1 MILLTVGC
9 TNQKIEDKRTEPTE
23 VAASVAPTETP
34 LPSPTIIPTPTPTIE
49 PEETP
54 VPTPTQKPAKKKVVS
69 KKTEKPKETTSPTK
83 TNNGFTV
90 KTMTITYYCSC
101 TKCCGPNAKGITAS
115 GKQVQEGM
123 VAMKGVP
130 FGTKIEINGKQY
142 VVEDRGVGA
151 GCVDV
156 YVSSHQKALE
166 LGRHKAEVKIYD

>member
-1 MILLTVGC
+1 MICFSVGC
-9 TNQKIEDKRTEPTE
+9 TNQKIEDKRTEPTA
-23 VAASVAPTETP
+23 VATIVAPTETP
-34 LPSPTIIPTPTPTIE
+34 LPSPAIIPTPTPTME

-54 VPTPTQKPAKKKVVS
+54 APTPAPTPTKKKVVS
-69 KKTEKPKETTSPTK
+69 EEAEKPKEKTNPTK

-115 GKQVQEGM
+115 GKKVQEGM

-142 VVEDRGVGA
+142 VVEDRGVGE

-156 YVSSHQKALE
+156 YVSSHQRALE
-166 LGRHKAEVKIYD
+166 LGRHKVKVKIYD

>member
-1 MILLTVGC
+1 MISVPVGGV
-9 TNQKIEDKRTEPTE
+9 ILGEEDKKTEPTE

-54 VPTPTQKPAKKKVVS
+54 TPTPTQKPTKKKVVS
-69 KKTEKPKETTSPTK
+69 EKTEKPKKTTSPTK

-115 GKQVQEGM
+115 GKKVQEGM

-156 YVSSHQKALE
+156 YVSSHQRALE
-166 LGRHKAEVKIYD
+166 LGRHKAEVKVYD

>member
-1 MILLTVGC
+1 MISVPVGGV
-9 TNQKIEDKRTEPTE
+9 ILGEEDKRTEPTE
-23 VAASVAPTETP
+23 VAALVAPTETP

-54 VPTPTQKPAKKKVVS
+54 TPTPTQKPTKKKVVS
-69 KKTEKPKETTSPTK
+69 EKTEKPKKTTSPTK

-115 GKQVQEGM
+115 GKKVQEGM